1 MRCQQSWRCI
11 LTIFRQRERNFVENS
26 IFQIYFSALF
36 CTRPIPLA
44 KFEILKYVK
53 LEREFQTFPW
63 FSKISSQKSIIM
75 ILFEETHFLYI
86 FAFLQFFSNHE
97 IESKPITAQQ
107 TGKSQPSP
115 GPVQSQKHFF
125 GEKAFEI
132 ILFSFSFKKQ
142 SLDFWVCPTQM
153 EMRLQ

>member
-26 IFQIYFSALF
+26 IFQIYFPALF

-75 ILFEETHFLYI
+75 ILFENHIFCIFLHSCNSFQI
-86 FAFLQFFSNHE
+86 MKSN
-97 IESKPITAQQ
+97 
-107 TGKSQPSP
+107 PS
-115 GPVQSQKHFF
+115 QSQLNRLAKANHHQAQFKVRNISLEKKPLKLFF
-125 GEKAFEI
+125 FRSALKNNLWTFGFVPHRWK
-132 ILFSFSFKKQ
+132 
-142 SLDFWVCPTQM
+142 
-153 EMRLQ
+153 